1 MEKTKDYLKELNKKQ
16 EQKKKELLKPNP
28 KAKHIDKKELLNNLN
43 SNKKEVTNFSVKID
57 KDLKEQ
63 FYFIAKNSNIKN
75 KDLIN
80 NIFLDYFKKRA
91 LERDFLKLDNP
102 YYFNVVELLEQKET
116 KAISK
121 APETNQFNY
130 YIIDAI
136 PINFNAWN
144 KNYNSYC
151 FNNEFNHH
159 KGIIFN
165 CFIVNNDLYKC
176 FLVFELIDNDLL
188 IKCYNKNELE
198 LIINPENKGII
209 KEISQEFYNYNAYET
224 LNSFNQID
232 INPIDNI
239 NNLNYN
245 VFKPLYVKI
254 LMDKLNI
261 NDYNNKDL
269 INIKNNM
276 CENNNIMDN
285 STFNSIRRSVFENK
299 ELIELV
305 DRFRK

>member
-1 MEKTKDYLKELNKKQ
+1 MENKTN
-16 EQKKKELLKPNP
+16 
-28 KAKHIDKKELLNNLN
+28 
-43 SNKKEVTNFSVKID
+43 VNFNIKVN

-63 FYFIAKNSNIKN
+63 FNIIARNSNIK
-75 KDLIN
+75 KVDLIN
-80 NIFLDYFKKRA
+80 NILKDYINKRV
-91 LERDFLKLDNP
+91 LNNTFLKLDKP
-102 YYFNVVELLEQKET
+102 FYFNVLELLEQKET
-116 KAISK
+116 KAIQTK
-121 APETNQFNY
+121 PETKQFNY

-136 PINFNAWN
+136 PINFNIWN
-144 KNYNSYC
+144 NNFNSYC
-151 FNNEFNHH
+151 FNNNIKHH

-165 CFIVNNDLYKC
+165 CFVVNNDLYKC

-188 IKCYNKNELE
+188 IKCYNKNELD

-224 LNSFNQID
+224 LNNFNQIG

-254 LMDKLNI
+254 LMDNLNI

-276 CENNNIMDN
+276 FENNNILIDN
-285 STFNSIRRSVFENK
+285 PETKIINMILENK
-299 ELIELV
+299 ELIELTNK
-305 DRFRK
+305 FKK

>member
-1 MEKTKDYLKELNKKQ
+1 MIYKEFEKMENKTN
-16 EQKKKELLKPNP
+16 
-28 KAKHIDKKELLNNLN
+28 
-43 SNKKEVTNFSVKID
+43 VNFNIKVN

-63 FYFIAKNSNIKN
+63 FNIIARNSNIK
-75 KDLIN
+75 KVDLIN
-80 NIFLDYFKKRA
+80 NILKDYINKRV
-91 LERDFLKLDNP
+91 LNNTFLKLDKP
-102 YYFNVVELLEQKET
+102 FYFNVLELLEQKET
-116 KAISK
+116 KAIQTK
-121 APETNQFNY
+121 PETKQFNY

-144 KNYNSYC
+144 NNLNSYC
-151 FNNEFNHH
+151 FNNNIKHH

-165 CFIVNNDLYKC
+165 CFVVNNDLYKC

-188 IKCYNKNELE
+188 IKCYNKNELD
-198 LIINPENKGII
+198 LIINPENKHII

-224 LNSFNQID
+224 LNNFNQIG

-254 LMDKLNI
+254 LMDNLNI

-276 CENNNIMDN
+276 FENNNILIDN
-285 STFNSIRRSVFENK
+285 PETKIINMILENK
-299 ELIELV
+299 ELIELTNK
-305 DRFRK
+305 FKK